1 MKFPICILS
10 LGYTRIAGVTLY
22 DTKTRDFTETTPRN
36 AKELISMGMVKGL
49 QWNGE
54 EFVPD
59 KRFNMQNILIKT
71 AVGKYRPMYN
81 DLPGLPVYS
90 RYVLVRVLET
100 NKGRL
105 FELVNN
111 KCQRVKLTEK
121 QLRELYAI
129 DAVAGVFIGE
139 VDENYVY
146 TPIGYGGCAEGEITI
161 CEGVVVEN
169 RVYPEHIDFGEVPL
183 RLENSDQYIGK
194 VNDDKKEETEEKVE
208 PAVESMEEPAEV
220 EKTDEQEE
228 STSDEGVDIGGIENS
243 TVDEDGGCGFE
254 ENSAVEA
261 AEPAEYVEENT
272 AEKLEEAFG
281 AVEPTEPA
289 EETMKDVFESLE
301 GEFKLP
307 EKEEPKRSGKS
318 RKQSNKKK

>member
-36 AKELISMGMVKGL
+36 AKELISMDMVKGL

-139 VDENYVY
+139 VDENYTY
-146 TPIGYGGCAEGEITI
+146 TPIGYGGSAEGEITI

-194 VNDDKKEETEEKVE
+194 VNDNKNEEAEEKVE
-208 PAVESMEEPAEV
+208 PAEETVEESVEV
-220 EKTDEQEE
+220 EKIEEQEE
-228 STSDEGVDIGGIENS
+228 PTSAESVDIGSGENS
-243 TVDEDGGCGFE
+243 TVDGDVTGDGGK
-254 ENSAVEA
+254 NLTVEPV
-261 AEPAEYVEENT
+261 EPAEKKV
-272 AEKLEEAFG
+272 AETLEEAFG
-281 AVEPTEPA
+281 AVENTEPA

-307 EKEEPKRSGKS
+307 EKEETKSSSKS

>member
-36 AKELISMGMVKGL
+36 AKELISMDMVKGL

-121 QLRELYAI
+121 PLL
-129 DAVAGVFIGE
+129 
-139 VDENYVY
+139 
-146 TPIGYGGCAEGEITI
+146 
-161 CEGVVVEN
+161 N
-169 RVYPEHIDFGEVPL
+169 R
-183 RLENSDQYIGK
+183 
-194 VNDDKKEETEEKVE
+194 
-208 PAVESMEEPAEV
+208 
-220 EKTDEQEE
+220 
-228 STSDEGVDIGGIENS
+228 
-243 TVDEDGGCGFE
+243 
-254 ENSAVEA
+254 
-261 AEPAEYVEENT
+261 
-272 AEKLEEAFG
+272 
-281 AVEPTEPA
+281 
-289 EETMKDVFESLE
+289 
-301 GEFKLP
+301 
-307 EKEEPKRSGKS
+307 
-318 RKQSNKKK
+318 

>member
-36 AKELISMGMVKGL
+36 AKELISMDMVKGL

-139 VDENYVY
+139 VDENYTY
-146 TPIGYGGCAEGEITI
+146 TPIGYGGSAEGEITI

-194 VNDDKKEETEEKVE
+194 VNDDKNEEAEEKVE
-208 PAVESMEEPAEV
+208 PAEETVEESVEV
-220 EKTDEQEE
+220 EKIEEQEE
-228 STSDEGVDIGGIENS
+228 PTSAESVDIGSGENS
-243 TVDEDGGCGFE
+243 TVDGDVTGDGGK
-254 ENSAVEA
+254 NLTVE
-261 AEPAEYVEENT
+261 PVET
-272 AEKLEEAFG
+272 AEEKVAETLEEAFG
-281 AVEPTEPA
+281 AVENTEPA

-307 EKEEPKRSGKS
+307 EKEEPKRSSKS

>member
-22 DTKTRDFTETTPRN
+22 DTKTRDFTETTPR
-36 AKELISMGMVKGL
+36 AVKELISLGMVKGL
-49 QWNGE
+49 LWNGE
-54 EFVPD
+54 EFIPD
-59 KRFNMQNILIKT
+59 KKFNMQNILIKT

-139 VDENYVY
+139 IDENYTY
-146 TPIGYGGCAEGEITI
+146 KPIGYGGSAEGEIII

-194 VNDDKKEETEEKVE
+194 VNDDKKEIEEKVE
-208 PAVESMEEPAEV
+208 PAEEAMEEPAEV
-220 EKTDEQEE
+220 EKTGSGEE
-228 STSDEGVDIGGIENS
+228 SAVDEGVDIGGVEKS
-243 TVDEDGGCGFE
+243 TVEED
-254 ENSAVEA
+254 
-261 AEPAEYVEENT
+261 EPAEQIEENA
-272 AEKLEEAFG
+272 AETLEEAFG

-289 EETMKDVFESLE
+289 EETMEGVFESLE

-307 EKEEPKRSGKS
+307 EKDEPKRPSKS